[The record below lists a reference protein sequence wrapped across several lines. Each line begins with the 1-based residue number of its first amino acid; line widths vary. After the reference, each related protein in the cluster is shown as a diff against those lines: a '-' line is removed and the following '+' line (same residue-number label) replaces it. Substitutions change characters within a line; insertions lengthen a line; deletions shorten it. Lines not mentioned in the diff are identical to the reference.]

1 MKRIA
6 VSFLVVLS
14 GVWLAQAE
22 GHRHGASISMSMNDE
37 ALNDDCNAHLQVSG
51 TEFKSVMRDE
61 QSQTLPNQPLTIHA
75 EHNGGIQVT
84 TWDKPEFAIKLCK
97 QVASDNDELG
107 RKILSET
114 KLKVEGSTVSVSAPT
129 NNEDYSLGA
138 LLMVKAPKDATLN
151 LSVHNG
157 GISLRRFSGT
167 AEAEAVNGGISARQS
182 TGKLTL
188 KAQNGGVSIK
198 DCSGDVTANVQ
209 NGGLSLGLPE
219 RWEGKGLDA
228 HTQNGGLIIT
238 LPKNFNSG
246 LEVIG
251 SEYVSIVCRGTAC
264 DNGQRTWDDGHRM
277 FRLGNSPAQVHA
289 STVNG
294 GIVIQDRRNDAEM

>member
-6 VSFLVVLS
+6 FSFLVVLS

-22 GHRHGASISMSMNDE
+22 GHRHGASISMNDE

-107 RKILSET
+107 RRILSET
-114 KLKVEGSTVSVSAPT
+114 KLKIEGSTVSVSAPT

-157 GISLRRFSGT
+157 GISLRQFSGT

-251 SEYVSIVCRGTAC
+251 SEHVSIVCRGTAC

>member
-1 MKRIA
+1 MKRTV
-6 VSFLVVLS
+6 VSFLVVLL
-14 GVWLAQAE
+14 GAWMAQAQ
-22 GHRHGASISMSMNDE
+22 GHRHGTSISMNDE
-37 ALNDDCNAHLQVSG
+37 APNDDCNAHLQVSG
-51 TEFKSVMRDE
+51 AEFKSVLRDE
-61 QSQTLPNQPLTIHA
+61 QSQTLPNQPLTVRA

-97 QVASDNDELG
+97 QVASASDEEG

-114 KLKVEGSTVSVSAPT
+114 KLRIEGSTVSISAPR
-129 NNEDYSLGA
+129 NDEDYSLA
-138 LLMVKAPKDATLN
+138 TLLMVKAPKDASLN

-167 AEAEAVNGGISARQS
+167 AEAEAVNGGISAKQS

-228 HTQNGGLIIT
+228 HTQNGGLVIT

-246 LEVIG
+246 LEV
-251 SEYVSIVCRGTAC
+251 
-264 DNGQRTWDDGHRM
+264 
-277 FRLGNSPAQVHA
+277 
-289 STVNG
+289 
-294 GIVIQDRRNDAEM
+294 